1 MSSCGSLGVAKQ
13 RTGARHVLA
22 AGAMDART
30 AWRTI
35 CREHAKLERDA
46 ASNKG
51 VDITQCFPLDYSLCV
66 VAAADAVA
74 VAN

>member
-1 MSSCGSLGVAKQ
+1 
-13 RTGARHVLA
+13 
-22 AGAMDART
+22 MDART

-35 CREHAKLERDA
+35 CRKHAKLERDA